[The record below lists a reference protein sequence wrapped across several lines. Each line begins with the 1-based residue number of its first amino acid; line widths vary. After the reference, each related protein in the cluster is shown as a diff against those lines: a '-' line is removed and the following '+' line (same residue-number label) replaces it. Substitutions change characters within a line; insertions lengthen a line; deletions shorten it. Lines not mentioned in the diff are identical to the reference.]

1 MENEIL
7 TVNHAVKRFGGLTA
21 LDDASI
27 HVNKGEIVGLIGP
40 NGAGKTTMFNAID
53 GVFRLTSG
61 TVHFKGE
68 DISAL
73 PPNKDASLELD
84 EPFRSPSLLAA

>member
-40 NGAGKTTMFNAID
+40 NGAG
-53 GVFRLTSG
+53 
-61 TVHFKGE
+61 
-68 DISAL
+68 
-73 PPNKDASLELD
+73 
-84 EPFRSPSLLAA
+84 

>member
-27 HVNKGEIVGLIGP
+27 HVNKDLLIKVKP
-40 NGAGKTTMFNAID
+40 
-53 GVFRLTSG
+53 
-61 TVHFKGE
+61 
-68 DISAL
+68 
-73 PPNKDASLELD
+73 
-84 EPFRSPSLLAA
+84 